1 MNGKA
6 FTILNPRS
14 PVRCFRIMAAKNTEK
29 SVSLADS
36 DVQTFVK
43 GKENQNTKRKTES
56 YVING
61 FGNGISRGWQRKST
75 TKRFATGRF
84 LPCTNSITENFVY
97 WKVDPLFV
105 FVVIQHMF
113 SSWVRQRTNT
123 IFIWGLSFKWL
134 NCVYISSLVS
144 SRGEPAFEEKYHIY
158 ARPCINLSI

>member
-1 MNGKA
+1 MNVKA

-61 FGNGISRGWQRKST
+61 FGNGISRG
-75 TKRFATGRF
+75 
-84 LPCTNSITENFVY
+84 
-97 WKVDPLFV
+97 
-105 FVVIQHMF
+105 
-113 SSWVRQRTNT
+113 
-123 IFIWGLSFKWL
+123 
-134 NCVYISSLVS
+134 
-144 SRGEPAFEEKYHIY
+144 
-158 ARPCINLSI
+158 

>member
-84 LPCTNSITENFVY
+84 WPCTNSITENFVY
-97 WKVDPLFV
+97 WKVGPLFV

-134 NCVYISSLVS
+134 KKVDFSSQLKAIV
-144 SRGEPAFEEKYHIY
+144 FI
-158 ARPCINLSI
+158 